1 MNVKSLSEDDNY
13 GEEEN
18 ISENEEEEGHLVSS
32 IIFFIIIFW
41 GVGGWGVGGVWLNEQ
56 SRICHVALKN
66 FNYLSSYVV
75 FSYPHTS
82 NILS

>member
-1 MNVKSLSEDDNY
+1 MNVKSLSDDDNY
-13 GEEEN
+13 DEEEN

-32 IIFFIIIFW
+32 IIFFIIIFL
-41 GVGGWGVGGVWLNEQ
+41 GGGGGVWLNEQ